1 MSAPKASLIGL
12 ATTVPLEGRPV
23 TTAVSVFR
31 MAQPQLLES
40 FGLSK
45 TFAWGGVYGASTSIK
60 DIENAYAEGIE
71 RSVTGAGG
79 QKPGSGT

>member
-1 MSAPKASLIGL
+1 
-12 ATTVPLEGRPV
+12 
-23 TTAVSVFR
+23 